1 MKKTKSKFINTTD
14 HEITDEK
21 GYVYH
26 SLNYNPG
33 ISSLHAEDE
42 YYTLYKEGFQ
52 PIEIRK
58 MFGVWEGLAYRSPHT
73 GDERWVKYD
82 MVLFPEEVIR
92 EHIRLYSK
100 KRE

>member
-1 MKKTKSKFINTTD
+1 MKKTKSKFVNTTD

-42 YYTLYKEGFQ
+42 YYKITE
-52 PIEIRK
+52 
-58 MFGVWEGLAYRSPHT
+58 
-73 GDERWVKYD
+73 
-82 MVLFPEEVIR
+82 
-92 EHIRLYSK
+92 SK
-100 KRE
+100 IIVAQ